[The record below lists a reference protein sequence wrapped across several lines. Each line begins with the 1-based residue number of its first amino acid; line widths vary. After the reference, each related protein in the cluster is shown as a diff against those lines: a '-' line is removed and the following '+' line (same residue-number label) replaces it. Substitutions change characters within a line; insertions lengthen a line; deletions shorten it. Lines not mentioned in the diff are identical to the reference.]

1 MTNLTEEQLAARKWL
16 KNEKKIA
23 ELQEANY
30 GGFRKRTIKA
40 IISYV
45 VLMGIYF
52 LLNRS

>member
-30 GGFRKRTIKA
+30 GKYRNRFVKILIFYIAFAAG
-40 IISYV
+40 
-45 VLMGIYF
+45 F
-52 LLNRS
+52 LLF

>member
-40 IISYV
+40 IIFY
-45 VLMGIYF
+45 VLMISVYF
-52 LLNRS
+52 LLNR